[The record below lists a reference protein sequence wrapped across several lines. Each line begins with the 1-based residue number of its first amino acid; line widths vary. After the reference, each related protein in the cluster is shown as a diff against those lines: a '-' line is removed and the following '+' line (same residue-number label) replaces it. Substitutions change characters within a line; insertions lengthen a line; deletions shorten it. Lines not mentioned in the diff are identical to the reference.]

1 MDVLSEAILEELQG
15 GHRNDMVLDSMM
27 DIQCR
32 DIGVKCVS
40 MWRLE
45 RDKVLMTT

>member
-32 DIGVKCVS
+32 DIGVNCVS

-45 RDKVLMTT
+45 RGQVFVTS